1 MNAKGQMPMYNCYDE
16 PKGGTA
22 WFRLFSVVLFFFF
35 LCLWYIIFQ
44 SNYDARGMFLWT
56 PCLIE

>member
-22 WFRLFSVVLFFFF
+22 WFRLFSVVLFFFSCVCGILF
-35 LCLWYIIFQ
+35 FSPTMMRAESFC
-44 SNYDARGMFLWT
+44 GHHV
-56 PCLIE
+56 